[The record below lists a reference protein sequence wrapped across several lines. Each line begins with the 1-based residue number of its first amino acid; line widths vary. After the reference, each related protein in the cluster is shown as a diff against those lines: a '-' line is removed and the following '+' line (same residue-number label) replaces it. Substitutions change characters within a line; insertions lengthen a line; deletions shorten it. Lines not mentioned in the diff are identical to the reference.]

1 MKFYW
6 IYGVVICILF
16 AAAGAR
22 GYVVSSMMQPARWSP
37 QGHAI
42 HK

>member
-1 MKFYW
+1 MRTYW
-6 IYGVVICILF
+6 IYGMIICILF

-22 GYVVSSMMQPARWSP
+22 GYVVSSLFQDTKWSP
-37 QGHAI
+37 QSRAI